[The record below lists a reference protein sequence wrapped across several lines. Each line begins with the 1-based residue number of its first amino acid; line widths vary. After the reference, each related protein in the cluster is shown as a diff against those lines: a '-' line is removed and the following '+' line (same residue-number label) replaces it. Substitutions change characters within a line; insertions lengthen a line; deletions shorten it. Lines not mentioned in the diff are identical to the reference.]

1 MNSFT
6 IKPTYLLTLTIFLLL
21 SNLVSAQMISP
32 LPDTTTAKVKNH
44 LAPASQ
50 NDTVGNTITLDSKD
64 FNQGFIVS
72 PEELIL
78 GKVAGLRITSNSGK
92 PGDGFTIQNRGI
104 STFLTDN
111 SPLYIVDNVPIVNGY
126 ININPNDIAT
136 VTVIKDAW
144 AVALYGDRAAHG
156 AIVITT
162 KRGTKQLHVSYSG
175 KLGVSNLPKQVEV
188 FSGDEFRSIVT
199 DHFSSDPT
207 AISLLGGANTNWQNE
222 IYRSAISQDHHVDV
236 SGSVKDIPYRVAVGR
251 TNQDGIIKTSSYNRT
266 TTSASL
272 DPTFFDNHLK
282 ISITFSGIFG
292 KERIADE
299 NIVRRALQ
307 FDPTQPVINSDGSY
321 FGYSGFPSIYS
332 NPAALLHFTDNRLNS
347 DRYIGN
353 ISVDYK
359 LHFFPDMRVAFSY
372 GEDYLNT
379 KDHEVVDTALV
390 YSGSLTKG
398 SIQQT
403 NQTLKSKIWN
413 LSATYSKSIEALS
426 SQVNLVVGTSRTTS
440 SLWGNGYQY
449 SIVPQALQDTSAFGF
464 ESSLIATYFR
474 LGYSLKNRYFL
485 NFSLRNEID
494 ARYADNNKINHAFT
508 ASLNWKLKDES
519 FLRNNNT
526 ISTLDLRAE
535 YGVSGSNWQFGSS
548 FNATVTPDLAPE
560 KITTKSV
567 GIDYGLF
574 NNRIQGSIDVY
585 SKTGD
590 NLFVRTPNPLNHYFV
605 YNTGKIKNSGVELS
619 INAIPLSNK
628 DWHWEFG
635 FNAAVNHNKIE
646 RLIDNDEANSF
657 IGLPDGPANMSI
669 NVLMQTVGYPINS
682 FYVKQQVYNTSG
694 SPLEGIYGT
703 GLRHYHKSEPDWIMG
718 VSSQLS
724 YRNWDFAFSGR
735 LNLGNYVYNTVAA
748 DNSYDIIYWGQ
759 AYLTNVNKSLNKTKF
774 ESRQYLSDYFVENA
788 SFFRMDYITL
798 GYSFKDVWN
807 SKAAIRLSATIQN
820 AFVITNYSGIDP
832 EVATGIDSYSYPRAS
847 TFSLGLNMIF

>member
-1 MNSFT
+1 MK
-6 IKPTYLLTLTIFLLL
+6 IKTLNYLLFNAIVINFLFNSNANGQTDSLSLKTTIVLTSSMAHDSI
-21 SNLVSAQMISP
+21 
-32 LPDTTTAKVKNH
+32 
-44 LAPASQ
+44 
-50 NDTVGNTITLDSKD
+50 GNSVTLDSKD

-136 VTVIKDAW
+136 VTVMKDAW
-144 AVALYGDRAAHG
+144 AVALYGDRAANG

-188 FSGDEFRSIVT
+188 FSGDEFRNLVY
-199 DHFSSDPT
+199 DHFSSTPS
-207 AISLLGGANTNWQNE
+207 AINLLGSASTNWQNE

-236 SGSVKDIPYRVAVGR
+236 SGSIKEIPFRVAVGR

-282 ISITFSGIFG
+282 ISITFNGIFG

-299 NIVRRALQ
+299 NAVRRALQ
-307 FDPTQPVINSDGSY
+307 FDPTQPVMNSDGSY

-372 GEDYLNT
+372 GKDYLST
-379 KDHEVVDTALV
+379 KDHEVVDTALA
-390 YSGSLTKG
+390 YSGSSTKG

-494 ARYADNNKINHAFT
+494 ARYAGNNKINHAFT
-508 ASLNWKLKDES
+508 ASLKWKLKDEA

-548 FNATVTPDLAPE
+548 FNATFTPDLAPE

-590 NLFVRTPNPLNHYFV
+590 NLFVRVPVPSGHYLV
-605 YNTGKIKNSGVELS
+605 GNTGKMKNSGIELS
-619 INAIPLSNK
+619 IIANPFSTK

-635 FNAAVNHNKIE
+635 FNAAFNHNRIE
-646 RLIDNDEANSF
+646 RLIDNDAANSF

-703 GLRHYHKSEPDWIMG
+703 GLRHYHKVEPDWIMG

-735 LNLGNYVYNTVAA
+735 LSLGNYVYNTVAA

-832 EVATGIDSYSYPRAS
+832 EVATGIDSYSYPRAR
-847 TFSLGLNMIF
+847 TFSLGLNMTF